1 MTSAITL
8 RDAYRFFLP
17 LVFMTELNMISK
29 SVINAAL
36 ARSEEQNVTLA
47 AFHVGFTLYYAM
59 ASSTEVSALLTL
71 SYLKTRRALRHLLP
85 FMVLITAPSWVLA
98 QFIAFTGLGGWLFAG
113 FFGVSEAVV
122 VQAKQVTF
130 LLSLSAPVL
139 IVRSICFGLI
149 LAHRRTIF
157 ITIATFARLA
167 SLGVSLFILPHF
179 LQGAAIGAAAL
190 LVCMT
195 AESAVAFLFARRI
208 YRDLPAGDGQED
220 GVETPPTMRRQWTFS
235 WPLMLNASAEMG
247 VATVISIFLG
257 TLANPDLALAAFN
270 IVYGLVSL
278 IMSPMRNLV
287 QTAQTLVKTAADR
300 RVLHRFTL
308 QLIAGFAAIAVLLFY
323 TLLEDLLLVDV
334 MGLEAELEAYCKP
347 AFALTFLM
355 AAAWAFSALGRG
367 LLAGRRSTG
376 MMAASGAA
384 RIGVA
389 TVVSAVTLVF
399 VGVNGAVVGFLA
411 WTAGFGAE
419 AALLAHRLRTLERSE
434 K

>member
-1 MTSAITL
+1 
-8 RDAYRFFLP
+8 
-17 LVFMTELNMISK
+17 
-29 SVINAAL
+29 
-36 ARSEEQNVTLA
+36 
-47 AFHVGFTLYYAM
+47 
-59 ASSTEVSALLTL
+59 
-71 SYLKTRRALRHLLP
+71 
-85 FMVLITAPSWVLA
+85 
-98 QFIAFTGLGGWLFAG
+98 
-113 FFGVSEAVV
+113 
-122 VQAKQVTF
+122 
-130 LLSLSAPVL
+130 
-139 IVRSICFGLI
+139 
-149 LAHRRTIF
+149 
-157 ITIATFARLA
+157 
-167 SLGVSLFILPHF
+167 
-179 LQGAAIGAAAL
+179 
-190 LVCMT
+190 MT

-208 YRDLPAGDGQED
+208 YRDLPTGDGQMD
-220 GVETPPTMRRQWTFS
+220 GVETPTMRRQWTFS

-300 RVLHRFTL
+300 RILHRFTL
-308 QLIAGFAAIAVLLFY
+308 QLIAVFAAISVLLFY
-323 TLLEDLLLVDV
+323 TPLEDLLLVDV

-347 AFALTFLM
+347 AFALIFLM